1 MLSIK
6 KGENHMGN
14 QIYKE
19 ISKFAEMQRDEIKRE
34 KAKKK
39 RKSVCIDP
47 DSVIGKEIMYQT
59 ALLHEILD
67 EIRGEKAMTKEELL
81 ILEKILEKIDKA
93 DEMNC
98 KKEEEYNSFCT
109 NTREDWNEE
118 NYQKLKRE
126 KALTEAAYFASLI
139 ELKAEVKCMLNQ

>member
-1 MLSIK
+1 MGYKIKEIREEIGMTQAELSIKSGVSRTIINGLETGRTTTTTTDTLKKIAAALDKKVSEIFLTKMLNMLSVK

-67 EIRGEKAMTKEELL
+67 EIRGGKT
-81 ILEKILEKIDKA
+81 
-93 DEMNC
+93 
-98 KKEEEYNSFCT
+98 SP
-109 NTREDWNEE
+109 
-118 NYQKLKRE
+118 
-126 KALTEAAYFASLI
+126 
-139 ELKAEVKCMLNQ
+139 